1 MATDPALID
10 ALRGIST
17 ATLTM
22 QLLKR
27 GIRRGWMA
35 GTKPLQPGG
44 PRLAGPAFT
53 LRFVPGREDVSTRE
67 SYAAPS
73 SLRDA
78 IEAMPEGAVVAIDSR
93 GEQGAGTLGDILAGR
108 MKKRGVA
115 GIVSDGPMRDV
126 SRAVRAVGH
135 PGLVQRG
142 GCAALH
148 RGPVLRRL
156 AGAHRLR
163 RRGGVSGRHN
173 RGGRRRRRGSAPGA
187 GRRNRRRRR
196 GTGSAGSL
204 DTRRDRARRAG
215 QGPLSAGRGGPG
227 AVSCRETG
235 LRLIWSHLSVSDHAR
250 QQIRGNDCR
259 YLNYLCHIKY
269 SIDNGLCH
277 FYMTCIEQVMRRNS

>member
-27 GIRRGWMA
+27 GVRRSWMA

-44 PRLAGPAFT
+44 QRLAGPAFT

-67 SYAAPS
+67 SYAAPN

-78 IEAMPEGAVVAIDSR
+78 IEAMPEGVVAVIDSR

-126 SRAVRAVGH
+126 AGVRAIDIPVWCNGAAA
-135 PGLVQRG
+135 PPSI
-142 GCAALH
+142 AALWF
-148 RGPVLRRL
+148 
-156 AGAHRLR
+156 AGRQEPIGC
-163 RRGGVSGRHN
+163 GGV
-173 RGGRRRRRGSAPGA
+173 AVFPDDLVVA
-187 GRRNRRRRR
+187 
-196 GTGSAGSL
+196 
-204 DTRRDRARRAG
+204 DDD
-215 QGPLSAGRGGPG
+215 G
-227 AVSCRETG
+227 AVVLPRALAAEIAEDGAEQEALEAWILTEIERGEPVKG
-235 LRLIWSHLSVSDHAR
+235 LYPPDDAALAR
-250 QQIRGNDCR
+250 YRAA
-259 YLNYLCHIKY
+259 K
-269 SIDNGLCH
+269 S
-277 FYMTCIEQVMRRNS
+277 EQD

>member
-35 GTKPLQPGG
+35 GTRPLQPGG

-67 SYAAPS
+67 SYAAPN

-78 IEAMPEGAVVAIDSR
+78 IEAMPEGVVAVIDSR

-108 MKKRGVA
+108 MKRRGVA

-126 SRAVRAVGH
+126 AGIRAVDIPVWCSGAAA
-135 PGLVQRG
+135 PPSI
-142 GCAALH
+142 AALWFA
-148 RGPVLRRL
+148 GWQEPV
-156 AGAHRLR
+156 GC
-163 RRGGVSGRHN
+163 GGV
-173 RGGRRRRRGSAPGA
+173 AVFPDDIVVA
-187 GRRNRRRRR
+187 
-196 GTGSAGSL
+196 
-204 DTRRDRARRAG
+204 DDD
-215 QGPLSAGRGGPG
+215 G
-227 AVSCRETG
+227 AVVLPRALGCRKLPETARSRKTLEAWILTEIERGEPVKG
-235 LRLIWSHLSVSDHAR
+235 LYPPDEAALAR
-250 QQIRGNDCR
+250 YRAAKTEAG
-259 YLNYLCHIKY
+259 
-269 SIDNGLCH
+269 
-277 FYMTCIEQVMRRNS
+277 

>member
-35 GTKPLQPGG
+35 GTKPLRPGG

-67 SYAAPS
+67 SYEAPN

-78 IEAMPEGAVVAIDSR
+78 IEDMPEGVVAVIDSR

-108 MKKRGVA
+108 MKRRGVA

-126 SRAVRAVGH
+126 AGIRAVDIPVWCSGAAA
-135 PGLVQRG
+135 PPSI
-142 GCAALH
+142 AALWFA
-148 RGPVLRRL
+148 GWQEPV
-156 AGAHRLR
+156 GC
-163 RRGGVSGRHN
+163 GGV
-173 RGGRRRRRGSAPGA
+173 AVFPDDIIVADDDGA
-187 GRRNRRRRR
+187 VV
-196 GTGSAGSL
+196 L
-204 DTRRDRARRAG
+204 PRALAAEVAADG
-215 QGPLSAGRGGPG
+215 AEQEALEAWILAEIGRGEP
-227 AVSCRETG
+227 VKG
-235 LRLIWSHLSVSDHAR
+235 LYPPDEAAMAR
-250 QQIRGNDCR
+250 YRASKLND
-259 YLNYLCHIKY
+259 
-269 SIDNGLCH
+269 G
-277 FYMTCIEQVMRRNS
+277 

>member
-35 GTKPLQPGG
+35 RTRPLRPGG

-67 SYAAPS
+67 SYAAPN

-78 IEAMPEGAVVAIDSR
+78 IEDMPAGAVAVIDSR

-108 MKKRGVA
+108 MKRRGVA

-126 SRAVRAVGH
+126 AGIRAVNIPVWCSGAAA
-135 PGLVQRG
+135 PPSI
-142 GCAALH
+142 AALWFA
-148 RGPVLRRL
+148 GWQEPV
-156 AGAHRLR
+156 GC
-163 RRGGVSGRHN
+163 GGV
-173 RGGRRRRRGSAPGA
+173 AVFPDDIIVA
-187 GRRNRRRRR
+187 
-196 GTGSAGSL
+196 
-204 DTRRDRARRAG
+204 DDD
-215 QGPLSAGRGGPG
+215 G
-227 AVSCRETG
+227 AVVLPQALAAEIAEDGAEQEALEAWILAEIERGAPVKG
-235 LRLIWSHLSVSDHAR
+235 LYPPDEAALAR
-250 QQIRGNDCR
+250 YRAAKADKG
-259 YLNYLCHIKY
+259 
-269 SIDNGLCH
+269 
-277 FYMTCIEQVMRRNS
+277 